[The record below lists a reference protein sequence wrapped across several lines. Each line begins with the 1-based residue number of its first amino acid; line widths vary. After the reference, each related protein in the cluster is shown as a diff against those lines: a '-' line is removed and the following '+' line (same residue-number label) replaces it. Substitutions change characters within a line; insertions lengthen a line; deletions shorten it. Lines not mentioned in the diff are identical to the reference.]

1 MTITPLMP
9 VYPRSPV
16 RPVRGEGVYLYGEQG
31 EKYLDFASGI
41 AVNLLGHG
49 HPHLTRAIQEQAAT
63 LIHVSNLYGSPQGEA
78 LAQRL
83 VDLTFAD
90 TVFFTNSGAEAVECA
105 IKTARR
111 YHHHHGRP
119 EKHVLISFR
128 NAFHGRTI
136 GTISAT
142 DQPKLRDGF
151 APLLPGFTVVDFDDL
166 EAAAAAVD
174 GHTAGF
180 LVEPIQGEGGIRPAS
195 EAFMTGLRRISDE
208 KDLML
213 VLDEVQCGVGR
224 TGRLYAYEHYGIEP
238 DILATAKGIGG
249 GFPVGACLATEKAA
263 AGMVVGTHGS
273 TYGGNPLAMA
283 ACEAVLD
290 IVATPE
296 FLANVRTSGERL
308 RGALEQM
315 IPNHDWLFD
324 HVRGLGLMLGLK
336 LKSDSRAFVNHARS
350 HGILTAAAGDNVV
363 RLLPPL
369 TIEEH
374 HIRECV
380 EKLSEAARAFK
391 PAEAVLEAA
400 VGGRRGYPPEGP
412 ARVSATCTSV
422 VEVRRVCPAGAR
434 GSRYG
439 GPAALWH
446 QP

>member
-1 MTITPLMP
+1 MAITPLMP

-16 RPVRGEGVYLYGEQG
+16 RPVRGEGVYLYGEDG
-31 EKYLDFASGI
+31 RKYLDFASGI

-49 HPHLTRAIQEQAAT
+49 HPHLTKAIQDQAAT

-119 EKHVLISFR
+119 ERHVLLTFR
-128 NAFHGRTI
+128 NAFHGRTM

-151 APLLPGFTVVDFDDL
+151 APLLPGFEVLEFDDL
-166 EAAAAAVD
+166 EAVKGALSANV
-174 GHTAGF
+174 AGF
-180 LVEPIQGEGGIRPAS
+180 LVEPVQGEGGIRPAS
-195 EAFMTGLRRISDE
+195 AEFMRGLRALADE
-208 KDLML
+208 HDLML

-249 GFPVGACLATEKAA
+249 GFPLGACLATEKAA
-263 AGMVVGTHGS
+263 AGMTVGTHGS

-283 ACEAVLD
+283 AGQAVLD
-290 IVATPE
+290 VVADPR
-296 FLANVRTSGERL
+296 FLEHVARIGERL

-315 IPNHDWLFD
+315 IPNHDHLFEG
-324 HVRGLGLMLGLK
+324 VRGLGLMLGVRMK
-336 LKSDSRAFVNHARS
+336 TDSRAFVAYLRE
-350 HGILTAAAGDNVV
+350 HGLLTVAAGDNVMRV
-363 RLLPPL
+363 LPPL
-369 TIEEH
+369 VIEDAHVAEF
-374 HIRECV
+374 V
-380 EKLSEAARAFK
+380 ERLSEAARGYEV
-391 PAEAVLEAA
+391 PEEAA
-400 VGGRRGYPPEGP
+400 
-412 ARVSATCTSV
+412 
-422 VEVRRVCPAGAR
+422 
-434 GSRYG
+434 
-439 GPAALWH
+439 
-446 QP
+446 